1 MRRVV
6 ALVALG
12 LIVLSA
18 MPRRAAVHAL
28 SDERFVERAAAT
40 GLVFTHVNG
49 AAGGYYLPE
58 VMGAGVALFDFD
70 NDGDLD
76 VFLVQG
82 DALDRQTVARDTN
95 RRATSRLF
103 RNDLT
108 IGADGRGSPRF
119 TDVTERAGV
128 GLRAYGMGVA
138 VGDYDSDGHLDLFVT
153 AFGPDTLYHNNGDGT
168 FTDATR
174 QAAVSDPY
182 WSTSAA
188 FVDYDRDGRLDLFVA
203 NYVDFTIAANQL
215 CSDPVGARDY
225 CGPRAYRAVGDRL
238 YHNEGSGRFADVS
251 ETSGIS
257 KADGA
262 GLGVATGDYNGDGW
276 LDLYVANDATPNQ
289 LWINQ
294 HNGTFADQGL
304 LSGSAL
310 NAQGNPEG
318 SMGIASGDVDL
329 DGDEDLFVTNIAGET
344 SVLYINDGRATFDD
358 ARVRWGLAL
367 PTAAFTGFGTNF
379 FDYDND
385 GWPDLLVANG
395 AVNVIEAQRGQPSP
409 YRMKNQLFR
418 NTGARRFEETTAGG
432 GAAFARAE
440 IGRGAAFGD
449 IDNDGDVDVVVTNNN
464 GPARLLL
471 NQAGSPNHWLEV
483 RVTESRGNRFGY
495 GAWIGVERTSR
506 PVLWRRVRSDGSYLS
521 ASDQRAHFGLGASP
535 AIDAIVVQWPDG
547 PRERWT
553 GIAGDKVVTLD
564 RGTGKAF

>member
-188 FVDYDRDGRLDLFVA
+188 CRVA
-203 NYVDFTIAANQL
+203 
-215 CSDPVGARDY
+215 S
-225 CGPRAYRAVGDRL
+225 
-238 YHNEGSGRFADVS
+238 
-251 ETSGIS
+251 
-257 KADGA
+257 
-262 GLGVATGDYNGDGW
+262 
-276 LDLYVANDATPNQ
+276 
-289 LWINQ
+289 
-294 HNGTFADQGL
+294 
-304 LSGSAL
+304 
-310 NAQGNPEG
+310 
-318 SMGIASGDVDL
+318 
-329 DGDEDLFVTNIAGET
+329 
-344 SVLYINDGRATFDD
+344 
-358 ARVRWGLAL
+358 
-367 PTAAFTGFGTNF
+367 
-379 FDYDND
+379 
-385 GWPDLLVANG
+385 
-395 AVNVIEAQRGQPSP
+395 VNVPSP
-409 YRMKNQLFR
+409 
-418 NTGARRFEETTAGG
+418 
-432 GAAFARAE
+432 
-440 IGRGAAFGD
+440 
-449 IDNDGDVDVVVTNNN
+449 
-464 GPARLLL
+464 LL
-471 NQAGSPNHWLEV
+471 
-483 RVTESRGNRFGY
+483 
-495 GAWIGVERTSR
+495 
-506 PVLWRRVRSDGSYLS
+506 
-521 ASDQRAHFGLGASP
+521 
-535 AIDAIVVQWPDG
+535 
-547 PRERWT
+547 
-553 GIAGDKVVTLD
+553 
-564 RGTGKAF
+564 